1 MTLDS
6 FNRKYAGK
14 LIDGWTGK
22 IFLRRQVGSSYE
34 LHLNAECQQKF
45 TVADDVI
52 DCTGLPS
59 SSSVRASD
67 ATKCK
72 SRYPPLMRLWV
83 IITQS
88 RLLSASNFDLDM
100 NIAHVHVHV
109 HVCTVMYVH
118 VLFTAVHLHDALVA
132 VVL

>member
-1 MTLDS
+1 MWVYVHCTC
-6 FNRKYAGK
+6 
-14 LIDGWTGK
+14 T
-22 IFLRRQVGSSYE
+22 
-34 LHLNAECQQKF
+34 
-45 TVADDVI
+45 
-52 DCTGLPS
+52 DCIN
-59 SSSVRASD
+59 VMA
-67 ATKCK
+67 
-72 SRYPPLMRLWV
+72 PLMRLWV

-100 NIAHVHVHV
+100 NIAHVHVLV